1 MDILID
7 TNRLRLSN
15 DPKSFN
21 PLLSTIIFLHD
32 SLGCIKLWRDFPEEL
47 SKSSNCNVLS
57 YDRQG
62 YGKSDSF
69 SELKRNKKYLHKEA
83 DVLAKLIDQLA
94 LKNVIL
100 FGHSDGGSI
109 ALLAASLYPEKIK
122 GIITEGAHVFV
133 EKETLQGIKD
143 AKVAY
148 ETTNLK
154 DKLAK
159 YHGKKT
165 EDVFRMWTETWLS
178 PSFKDWNIESYLPGI
193 QCSSLII
200 QGENDEYGSMD
211 QVSSIVRK
219 TSGDS
224 KSLIIPNVGHT
235 PHKEATEVV
244 LKKTTDFTLNL

>member
-7 TNRLRLSN
+7 TNRLGLSDN
-15 DPKSFN
+15 PESFN

-32 SLGCIKLWRDFPEEL
+32 SLGCIELWRDFPKKISTL
-47 SKSSNCNVLS
+47 INCNVLS

-62 YGKSDSF
+62 YGKSNSF
-69 SELKRNKKYLHKEA
+69 SELKRNKNYLHKEA
-83 DVLAKLIDQLA
+83 DVLAKLIDQLS

-109 ALLAASLYPEKIK
+109 ALLAASLYPKKIK

-133 EKETLQGIKD
+133 EKETLQGIRN

-154 DKLAK
+154 EKLAR
-159 YHGKKT
+159 YHGEKT

-178 PSFKDWNIESYLPGI
+178 SSFQNWNIESYLPAI
-193 QCSSLII
+193 QCPSLII

-211 QVSSIVRK
+211 QVSSIVQK
-219 TSGDS
+219 TSGKS

-235 PHKEATEVV
+235 PHKESTDIV
-244 LKKTTDFTLNL
+244 LKKTKDFTLNL